1 MMSFIAGI
9 IFLFHSVAIFANAP
23 PVVLKDNQ
31 SFYEINLN
39 LDILKDPSG
48 QLTINDVIQPKWASQ
63 FKKNEIRICRYFLLS
78 SL

>member
-1 MMSFIAGI
+1 MMSYIAGI
-9 IFLFHSVAIFANAP
+9 IFLFYSVAIFASAP

-48 QLTINDVIQPKWASQ
+48 QLTIDDVIQPKWASQ
-63 FKKNEIRICRYFLLS
+63 FIKNEAKS
-78 SL
+78 T